1 MPTLLTLVLCTL
13 NFTIGI
19 LSITVLALVA
29 HTLTLTSSPPYVRG
43 TSRSILFWPGCG
55 GIVDMI
61 LFIILWHLTPRESVG
76 QVHQDSHEDSN
87 VNADQCQEKKRKY
100 FWNGLVFVASFI
112 FGRPAVVLVYTF
124 VEWGRAEKGDMMMG
138 KGYFTTETWA
148 CAASQAGVEGAGSV
162 CQELRAARYLL
173 IPEVV
178 LGAAILELV
187 ICMKSRFSGRKK
199 PAEEEA
205 ASTATKA

>member
-76 QVHQDSHEDSN
+76 Q
-87 VNADQCQEKKRKY
+87 KRKY

-138 KGYFTTETWA
+138 EGYFTTETWA